1 MSKKRVLLWY
11 TVVAAA
17 WAVVLA
23 ILLTLR
29 RSGAVAEFWSTHFAA
44 AYVAVIG
51 RLTSILPFSL
61 FECLV
66 FALVVGG
73 VSLLVFGIVS
83 LCKKRFFGVL
93 CGTLATVIAV
103 LSVLNLYTATA
114 GFAYYRQ
121 PLRVPQY
128 TEEPDESFVLSAA
141 SYFRDDFYA
150 LADSLERDS
159 DGNVVCPY
167 SRRQLSDK
175 IAEAF
180 DKAALPGL
188 YAYTPRGKTMTNSW
202 LLSRLRLTGITFL
215 PTAEPNVNGAM
226 PSSDVPQTM
235 AHEMAHAKGVAREGD
250 ANLVSYY
257 VLLNSDDPYLRY
269 CGYFSCYSQIPNAV
283 YITTQDAE
291 QTKAFAWPAVASTES
306 ANVVAYWQK
315 QPDIIGSISEFFN
328 NLYLKL
334 NGANN
339 GTNSYQDGTNSGI
352 IDTGD
357 KTEDDKPIYKPY
369 YSTLQRIFF
378 GVYAGQTT

>member
-1 MSKKRVLLWY
+1 
-11 TVVAAA
+11 
-17 WAVVLA
+17 
-23 ILLTLR
+23 
-29 RSGAVAEFWSTHFAA
+29 
-44 AYVAVIG
+44 
-51 RLTSILPFSL
+51 
-61 FECLV
+61 
-66 FALVVGG
+66 
-73 VSLLVFGIVS
+73 
-83 LCKKRFFGVL
+83 
-93 CGTLATVIAV
+93 
-103 LSVLNLYTATA
+103 
-114 GFAYYRQ
+114 
-121 PLRVPQY
+121 
-128 TEEPDESFVLSAA
+128 
-141 SYFRDDFYA
+141 
-150 LADSLERDS
+150 
-159 DGNVVCPY
+159 
-167 SRRQLSDK
+167 
-175 IAEAF
+175 
-180 DKAALPGL
+180 
-188 YAYTPRGKTMTNSW
+188 
-202 LLSRLRLTGITFL
+202 
-215 PTAEPNVNGAM
+215 
-226 PSSDVPQTM
+226 
-235 AHEMAHAKGVAREGD
+235 MAHAKGVAREGD